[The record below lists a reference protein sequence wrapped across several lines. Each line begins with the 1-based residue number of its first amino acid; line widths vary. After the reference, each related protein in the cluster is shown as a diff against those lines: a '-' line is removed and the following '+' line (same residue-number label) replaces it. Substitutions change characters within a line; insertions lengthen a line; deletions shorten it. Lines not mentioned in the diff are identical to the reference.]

1 MLQPILIIAG
11 LILLNAIFVA
21 AEFAIVGAPRAAI
34 EAGARTN
41 RLARLVHSVLSEP
54 ARQDRYIATAQI
66 GVTVAS
72 LGLGM
77 YGEHVIADALL
88 HALGGSA
95 FGGSVWAEWLA
106 AHGMASILA
115 VAILT
120 YFHIVLGEMVPKSL
134 ALQSAERMAL
144 YITPPMLW
152 IQAVLY
158 PFVVVL
164 NATGNAVLKSIGIR
178 RQAQTADQYYTP
190 EELQLV
196 VQEAEEQGALREDA
210 GQMLQELF
218 EFGDRTAGEVMVP
231 RVRVVG
237 IQLDAGAPDLRSII
251 GKAPHTRYPIY
262 EEDLDHIVGTYHIK
276 DLLRLLLNEQ
286 RVSAAGARHAPVVPE
301 TARLD
306 VVLSTMRRDR
316 AQLAIVIDEHGGTA
330 GVVTLEDLFE
340 EVVGE
345 IEEGSRSTRPRRD
358 ALGRLRVPGTMRVD
372 ELGQLF
378 DLDLS
383 HEDVDSV
390 SGLILMLLGRPPAIG
405 DSVRYE
411 RLRLD
416 VTALMG
422 HGVAEAAV
430 CLEA

>member
-21 AEFAIVGAPRAAI
+21 AEFSIVGAPRAAI

-152 IQAVLY
+152 IQAVL
-158 PFVVVL
+158 
-164 NATGNAVLKSIGIR
+164 
-178 RQAQTADQYYTP
+178 
-190 EELQLV
+190 
-196 VQEAEEQGALREDA
+196 
-210 GQMLQELF
+210 
-218 EFGDRTAGEVMVP
+218 GEVTENDGLDVINALSQKYEGRP
-231 RVRVVG
+231 YPPLKPGEVRVT
-237 IQLDAGAPDLRSII
+237 LRFAP
-251 GKAPHTRYPIY
+251 
-262 EEDLDHIVGTYHIK
+262 E
-276 DLLRLLLNEQ
+276 
-286 RVSAAGARHAPVVPE
+286 RVAHR
-301 TARLD
+301 
-306 VVLSTMRRDR
+306 
-316 AQLAIVIDEHGGTA
+316 GG
-330 GVVTLEDLFE
+330 
-340 EVVGE
+340 
-345 IEEGSRSTRPRRD
+345 
-358 ALGRLRVPGTMRVD
+358 
-372 ELGQLF
+372 
-378 DLDLS
+378 
-383 HEDVDSV
+383 
-390 SGLILMLLGRPPAIG
+390 
-405 DSVRYE
+405 
-411 RLRLD
+411 
-416 VTALMG
+416 
-422 HGVAEAAV
+422 
-430 CLEA
+430 